1 MFLARPTNPPSSGS
15 IANFIKFTGLNIVFA
30 AMFVIKLIVS
40 LVMKQSSMDGSYG
53 VMLVMSLVRISHQL
67 FS

>member
-15 IANFIKFTGLNIVFA
+15 IANFIKFTGLNTVFA
-30 AMFVIKLIVS
+30 AMFIIKLIVS
-40 LVMKQSSMDGSYG
+40 LVMKRSSMDGSYG
-53 VMLVMSLVRISHQL
+53 VMLAMSLVRISHQL

>member
-1 MFLARPTNPPSSGS
+1 MFLARPTNSPSSGS

-40 LVMKQSSMDGSYG
+40 LVMKRSSMDGSYG
-53 VMLVMSLVRISHQL
+53 VMLAMSLVRISHQL

>member
-30 AMFVIKLIVS
+30 AMFIIKLIVT
-40 LVMKQSSMDGSYG
+40 LVMKRSSMDGSYG
-53 VMLVMSLVRISHQL
+53 VMLAMSLVRISHQL

>member
-1 MFLARPTNPPSSGS
+1 MFLARPTNSPSSGS

-30 AMFVIKLIVS
+30 AMFIIKLIVS
-40 LVMKQSSMDGSYG
+40 LVMKRSSMDGSYG
-53 VMLVMSLVRISHQL
+53 VMLAMSLVRISHQL